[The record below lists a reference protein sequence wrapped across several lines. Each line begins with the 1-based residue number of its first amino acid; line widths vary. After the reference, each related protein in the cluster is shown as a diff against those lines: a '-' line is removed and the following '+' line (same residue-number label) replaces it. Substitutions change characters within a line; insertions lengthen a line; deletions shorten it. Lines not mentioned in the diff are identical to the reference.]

1 MKQHKFVS
9 AVIRCRDAENRIA
22 HFLRAVDAALDELF
36 DAFEIVVVNDAST
49 DASTRV
55 VKEVASDLHGAVS
68 VIEMAHHH
76 GIEAAMVAGL
86 DRAMGDFVFEFEDTY
101 LDFPVDV
108 LRRMYD
114 TAVGGYDIVAAV
126 PASVPSR
133 TRIFYRWCN
142 RFSSFDPPLAYER
155 LRVSSRRAVDAM
167 LQQRERVRYRQ
178 VLYRLTGYS
187 YARIE
192 YPPDAR
198 LSRGGPNDL
207 RFALDVIFSVTEAGV
222 RVARA
227 FVVIFAVLA
236 VLSIVSS
243 IVLSIATRETVWELI
258 LAVVVTVGF
267 CGIFVILAV
276 IGEYVA
282 RILAEV
288 RSRPLYTLDKT
299 LTWTITPTETA
310 REAVPVRPDER
321 PLAKGDA
328 EPFMLRQRRE
338 AEHDRRLAQHGAGA
352 GTDQPPAPS

>member
-9 AVIRCRDAENRIA
+9 AVVRCRNAETRIA
-22 HFLRAVDAALDELF
+22 HFLRAVDAALDEQF
-36 DAFEIVVVNDAST
+36 DAFEIVVVDDASS
-49 DASTRV
+49 DGSIRILKELAS
-55 VKEVASDLHGAVS
+55 SLHGAVS
-68 VIEMAHHH
+68 VIQMAHHH
-76 GIEAAMVAGL
+76 GVEATMVAGL

-101 LDFPVDV
+101 LDFPVEV

-114 TAVGGYDIVAAV
+114 TAVGGFDIVAAV
-126 PASVPSR
+126 PSVVPRR
-133 TRIFYRWCN
+133 TRIFYHWCN

-155 LRVSSRRAVDAM
+155 LRVSSRRAIDAM

-178 VLYRLTGYS
+178 VLYRLTGYR
-187 YARIE
+187 YARLDYE
-192 YPPDAR
+192 PDPQWAH
-198 LSRGGPNDL
+198 GGPNEL
-207 RFALDVIFSVTEAGV
+207 RFALDVIFSVTDAGV

-236 VLSIVSS
+236 VLSIISS
-243 IVLSIATRETVWELI
+243 IVLGIVTRETVWELI
-258 LAVVVTVGF
+258 LAVVVSVGF

-310 REAVPVRPDER
+310 HVPAPVHGEDRA
-321 PLAKGDA
+321 LALGDA
-328 EPFMLRQRRE
+328 EPFMLRQRRQ
-338 AEHDRRLAQHGAGA
+338 AEEDRRLAEGGGRVAAGE
-352 GTDQPPAPS
+352 PPASS